1 MKDVGFGRSLL
12 KLVALLCTTCCLV
25 ILVLAIMSLT
35 NKFPQLNEMVENQ
48 INVTDF
54 GIQLPE
60 NFPGLALMVS
70 FAFALVETYLMW
82 RAVKEPKKSVFL
94 ILLNIVILLG
104 SGIFAIIKGVSGTST
119 STILWSTVA
128 LIALLC
134 ARSEVVAVVRPK
146 KAKVTKESNEIKEPS
161 EIKQPT
167 TKETKATRTRKVKA
181 VKKEEVKEGSK

>member
-12 KLVALLCTTCCLV
+12 KLVALLGTVCCIV

-35 NKFPQLNEMVENQ
+35 NKFPQLNEMVKNQ

-119 STILWSTVA
+119 SSILWATVA

-134 ARSEVVAVVRPK
+134 ARSEAVAVVQTK
-146 KAKVTKESNEIKEPS
+146 KTKESKEIKEP
-161 EIKQPT
+161 
-167 TKETKATRTRKVKA
+167 KATKKVKSS
-181 VKKEEVKEGSK
+181 KKEEVKEGNK